1 MRAPIILR
9 SSRDPVRMSF
19 LLAVLTADGVEADLQ
34 NFTGLYRLL
43 VRADQAAIARAALR
57 NLDADLTYAP

>member
-1 MRAPIILR
+1 MKAPVILR

-19 LLAVLTADGVEADLQ
+19 LLAVLRADGVEADLQ
-34 NFTGLYRLL
+34 NFTGLYRVL

-57 NLDADLTYAP
+57 NLDADPVHAP